1 MHSTAEDSISS
12 STIAAGDGREVAA
25 AAAAVATNTTT
36 TASHSYYNLCNFF
49 WSAEEGHKIL
59 RGRLNSRVLYLL
71 KTERERDRENGTED
85 DDDRG
90 NEVTSATHGGIGGAG
105 RFR

>member
-1 MHSTAEDSISS
+1 MVVKLLLPLSLSLLILPPLLLILIKYS
-12 STIAAGDGREVAA
+12 
-25 AAAAVATNTTT
+25 
-36 TASHSYYNLCNFF
+36 LQFF
-49 WSAEEGHKIL
+49 SRKGAQDL
-59 RGRLNSRVLYLL
+59 RGRMNSNRVLYLL

-90 NEVTSATHGGIGGAG
+90 NEVNSATHGGIGGAG